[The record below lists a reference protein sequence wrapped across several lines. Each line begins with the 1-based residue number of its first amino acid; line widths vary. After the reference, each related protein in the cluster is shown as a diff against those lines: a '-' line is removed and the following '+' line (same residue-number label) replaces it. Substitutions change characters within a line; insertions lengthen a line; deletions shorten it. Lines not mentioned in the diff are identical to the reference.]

1 MSNSTKAAPANAAAI
16 VHAAEVRPRDPG
28 PPSRPPAGAAREQL
42 DLMIDWARVLAYRAV
57 THAWASGR
65 IVMPEQ
71 DRRPFE
77 HEVHAL
83 AGQPI
88 LYDAGELTAI
98 DDRLAAL
105 TAQVEDLARTYRDT
119 TYTLPMN
126 ALVRHF
132 GLGSDAISVLLMAA
146 APQLSGEVR
155 RLYEI
160 LAGGSGRALV
170 DRHLLHRLAEG
181 LSDDPRGLID
191 AQLRPPAPL
200 RHHRVIVV
208 HEPRDQVAVQPLLL
222 DRLRGFD
229 ATEWTSPHAR
239 VCGPPDTLPDL
250 HDFHIMTAAALRHPE
265 PDSPPLRL
273 VLRGEVGSGRLAMLA
288 WMADRAGRPL
298 HAIDMG
304 QLDQVGRHAVRRLL
318 QAVHVAG
325 GTPCFTNFERL
336 PIDDRAAEQTRAI
349 LEQVD
354 AHPGPV
360 TFCAPPSMTFPRR
373 SGWHD
378 VLLRPLARALGQ
390 ASQAAAKPVQR

>member
-1 MSNSTKAAPANAAAI
+1 
-16 VHAAEVRPRDPG
+16 
-28 PPSRPPAGAAREQL
+28 
-42 DLMIDWARVLAYRAV
+42 MIDWARVLAYRAV

-71 DRRPFE
+71 DRCPFE

-105 TAQVEDLARTYRDT
+105 TAQVEDFARTYRDT

-160 LAGGSGRALV
+160 LTGGSGRGLV
-170 DRHLLHRLAEG
+170 DRHLLHELAAG

-208 HEPRDQVAVQPLLL
+208 HEPRDEVVVQPLIL

-229 ATEWTSPHAR
+229 ATEWISCHGR
-239 VCGPPDTLPDL
+239 VCGPPDSLPDL
-250 HDFHIMTAAALRHPE
+250 HDFHIMTAAVLRDPK

-298 HAIDMG
+298 YAIDMA
-304 QLDQVGRHAVRRLL
+304 QLDQVGRHDVRRLL
-318 QAVHVAG
+318 QAAHVAG
-325 GTPCFTNFERL
+325 ATPCFTNFERL
-336 PIDDRAAEQTRAI
+336 PIDERAAELTCAI
-349 LEQVD
+349 LEQVE

-360 TFCAPPSMTFPRR
+360 TFCAPPEMTLAGRR
-373 SGWHD
+373 GWHE
-378 VLLRPLARALGQ
+378 VLLRSPARALDQ
-390 ASQAAAKPVQR
+390 ASLPPGKPVQR